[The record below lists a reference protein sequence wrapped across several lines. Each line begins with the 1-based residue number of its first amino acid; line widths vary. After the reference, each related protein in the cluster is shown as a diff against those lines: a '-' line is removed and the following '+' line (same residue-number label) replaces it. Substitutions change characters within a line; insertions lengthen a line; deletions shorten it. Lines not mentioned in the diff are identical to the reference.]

1 MDHKED
7 KEITNTE
14 LLESINR
21 SFSGIEKRMATKDD
35 LKRMATKDDL
45 KRMATKEDL
54 LDLKL
59 ELKTDIYELR
69 TEIKGF
75 KKDTTDSIE
84 KIEEDVADLTD
95 TVMHQD
101 KRIERLEN
109 KFA

>member
-21 SFSGIEKRMATKDD
+21 SFSGIE
-35 LKRMATKDDL
+35 KRMATKDDL